1 MQQIFMFMKYS
12 STLISLFCCISV
24 LAQKPK
30 PPVVAVKYSPLA
42 AYSAEWNKPL
52 YAKCNTAEKVTYMST
67 KEKNV
72 VYVLNLVRTYP
83 KLFANTVLIK
93 YPERSGNEFLTDNIY
108 YFQSLLDT
116 LLHMEPVLM
125 LTPDKSCYTSAQ
137 CHAYQS
143 GITGYEGH
151 ERKKA
156 ECKEKRYFNGECC
169 DYGHDDALEIV
180 LSLLIDEG
188 VETLGHRIICLT
200 NYPMLGVSIEPHKKW
215 NFNAVLDFHF

>member
-1 MQQIFMFMKYS
+1 MFMKCYC
-12 STLISLFCCISV
+12 TIISLLCSVAV

-30 PPVVAVKYSPLA
+30 PGTPVKYSPLA
-42 AYSAEWNKPL
+42 IYSAEWNKPV
-52 YAKCNTAEKVTYMST
+52 YTKCNTADKITYMSA
-67 KEKNV
+67 KEKDV
-72 VYVLNLVRTYP
+72 IYILNLVRTYP
-83 KLFANTVLIK
+83 KLFANTVLKK
-93 YPERSGNEFLTDNIY
+93 YPDHSGNESLLDDKY

-116 LLHMEPVLM
+116 LLVMQPVVM
-125 LTPDKSCYTSAQ
+125 LLPDKLCYTSAQ

-156 ECKEKRYFNGECC
+156 ECKEKRFFNGECC